1 MVHMAKGIFM
11 ICTNFNIFVSFQV
24 YFTNIILTFRR
35 HFVESFKKIS
45 FRSAHKYIPKH
56 DSHIIHSLHLT

>member
-45 FRSAHKYIPKH
+45 FRSGH
-56 DSHIIHSLHLT
+56 